1 MQAGF
6 GSVRDSIGT
15 CMGPVGMDMGV
26 PGCGGGREGRGGF
39 VEVGGWWYFSFFFLV
54 WGGGG
59 GGGGGLGG
67 VWCGLFD
74 VVVCGTRGGRGPRE
88 NCRGEVGVGLRGKRG

>member
-1 MQAGF
+1 
-6 GSVRDSIGT
+6 
-15 CMGPVGMDMGV
+15 MDMGV

-54 WGGGG
+54 WWGRGEVGGCF
-59 GGGGGLGG
+59 GLD
-67 VWCGLFD
+67 WSGLDD
-74 VVVCGTRGGRGPRE
+74 VVVWGKAGERGPRE